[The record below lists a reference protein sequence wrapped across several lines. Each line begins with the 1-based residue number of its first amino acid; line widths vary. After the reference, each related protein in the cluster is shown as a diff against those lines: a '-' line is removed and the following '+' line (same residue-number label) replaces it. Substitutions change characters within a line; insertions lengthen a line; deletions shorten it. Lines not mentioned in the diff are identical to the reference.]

1 MSMMLLLLIRMRLIL
16 MMLIMMS
23 VMLTMYLSLQ
33 GLLLMM
39 LFLCSLPVAYVVVGL
54 KPSWHCGPFSDFQLM
69 YHVFTHWLMEVMPQ
83 SLLPVLDYI
92 TSPGIIIPTLV
103 RD

>member
-1 MSMMLLLLIRMRLIL
+1 

-54 KPSWHCGPFSDFQLM
+54 KPSWQVLGGKSIK
-69 YHVFTHWLMEVMPQ
+69 
-83 SLLPVLDYI
+83 SLTNCLLLLKTFEKRI
-92 TSPGIIIPTLV
+92 AISTQALWALF
-103 RD
+103 